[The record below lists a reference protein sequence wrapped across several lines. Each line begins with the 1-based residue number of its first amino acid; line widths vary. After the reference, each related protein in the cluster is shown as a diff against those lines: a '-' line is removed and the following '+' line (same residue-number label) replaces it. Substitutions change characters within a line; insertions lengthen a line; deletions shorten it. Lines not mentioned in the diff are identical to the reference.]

1 MRTALPFLVASSLLV
16 LGACR
21 STGETSP
28 LLTVLPIEND
38 GMHERN
44 VMLAERAAQASDA
57 QLVFFGDSIT
67 QGWESEPALWNAEFE
82 RYHPLNLG
90 VSGDRTEHV
99 LWRLATGAY
108 DHLRPKLIVIMIGTN
123 NTGHRMDRP
132 VDIAT
137 GIDRILTQLSARFP
151 QAKLA
156 LLAIFPCGETVTDPL
171 RANNT
176 AVNARLPAIAAAHG
190 AEWLDLASAFTDDKG
205 TLSTSVMPDLLHLS
219 SDGYSRWATALREP
233 LARWMR

>member
-1 MRTALPFLVASSLLV
+1 MRTTLPFLAASFLLS

-28 LLTVLPIEND
+28 LLTVTPVEND

-44 VMLAERAAQASDA
+44 VMLAERAAQAGDA

-67 QGWESEPALWNAEFE
+67 QGWESEPALWSAEFE
-82 RYHPLNLG
+82 RYRPLNLG

-123 NTGHRMDRP
+123 NTGHRMDKP
-132 VDIAT
+132 ADIAA
-137 GIDRILTQLSARFP
+137 GIDAILCQLHARFP

-156 LLAIFPCGETVTDPL
+156 LLAIFPRGETLADPM
-171 RANNT
+171 RANNA

-190 AEWLDLASAFTDDKG
+190 AELLDLASAFTDDQG
-205 TLSTSVMPDLLHLS
+205 VLPTSVMPDLLHLS
-219 SDGYSRWATALREP
+219 PDGYSRWATGLREP

>member
-1 MRTALPFLVASSLLV
+1 MRIALPFLVASSLLV

-21 STGETSP
+21 STGGTSP
-28 LLTVLPIEND
+28 LLTVTPVENVD
-38 GMHERN
+38 MHERN

-67 QGWESEPALWNAEFE
+67 QGWESEPALWSAEFE
-82 RYHPLNLG
+82 RYRPLNLG

-123 NTGHRMDRP
+123 NTGHRMDQP
-132 VDIAT
+132 ADIAA
-137 GIDRILTQLSARFP
+137 GMDAILSQLRARFP

-156 LLAIFPCGETVTDPL
+156 LLAIFPRGETLADPM
-171 RANNT
+171 RANNA

-190 AEWLDLASAFTDDKG
+190 AEWLDLASAFTDDQG
-205 TLSTSVMPDLLHLS
+205 VLPTSVMPDLLHLS
-219 SDGYSRWATALREP
+219 PDGYARWATGLREP

>member
-1 MRTALPFLVASSLLV
+1 MRITLPFLVANSLLF

-28 LLTVLPIEND
+28 LLTVLPVEND

-44 VMLAERAAQASDA
+44 VMLAERAGQANDA

-67 QGWESEPALWNAEFE
+67 QGWESEPALWDAEFE
-82 RYHPLNLG
+82 RYRPLNLG

-132 VDIAT
+132 ADIAA
-137 GIDRILTQLSARFP
+137 GVDAILSQLSARFP
-151 QAKLA
+151 EAKLA
-156 LLAIFPCGETVTDPL
+156 LLAIFPRGETPADPM
-171 RANNT
+171 RVNNS
-176 AVNARLPAIAAAHG
+176 AVNTRLPAIAAAHG
-190 AEWLDLASAFTDDKG
+190 AELLDLASTFTDTAG
-205 TLSTSVMPDLLHLS
+205 NLPTSVMPDLLHLS
-219 SDGYSRWATALREP
+219 PDGYSRWATALRDP
-233 LARWMR
+233 LSRWMR